1 MRILLKLHYT
11 KFDVSRLFCSNVIDD
26 ESLGVQLNRRPPPP
40 LVKEGLKKCFS
51 RSALCTV
58 LFKTWPI
65 FI

>member
-11 KFDVSRLFCSNVIDD
+11 KFDVSRLFCSNVIDE
-26 ESLGVQLNRRPPPP
+26 ESLGVRLNPPP